1 MKSLI
6 ANVFFPN
13 SQIVSKLLPCQA
25 RENSYEREAG
35 RGGGGGGERVLRLL
49 AFLKPGKTYI
59 EMYQLLTGISEGG
72 GRGGNVGRILPGAG
86 ISGSC
91 I

>member
-35 RGGGGGGERVLRLL
+35 RGERVLRLL

-86 ISGSC
+86 IPGSC